1 MAEQL
6 LMSVFANY
14 LDNSLEDNHIA
25 VINVGGR
32 YFEHFLYLFDSSKE
46 NTIPKKVVCITDRD
60 PERKEKPKGSFKKC
74 YPYEYNQNLDDFDY
88 KTNPSADSYSKGSHQ
103 NITFFSPEVNKGK
116 TLEYELL
123 MSNPTSRLLLT
134 DSINNKQ
141 ELEDLMVIFE
151 TDGSTVQNL
160 LDKLRDSDAN
170 TRIKESITL
179 NTFLDDE
186 EKKKSIIASRYLN
199 SVGKGENALELSYI
213 LSKNIDKKGTD
224 EFVEFNIPQY
234 IKDAIE
240 ELCQ

>member
-1 MAEQL
+1 MQIVIVKGLIKIL
-6 LMSVFANY
+6 L
-14 LDNSLEDNHIA
+14 
-25 VINVGGR
+25 
-32 YFEHFLYLFDSSKE
+32 
-46 NTIPKKVVCITDRD
+46 
-60 PERKEKPKGSFKKC
+60 
-74 YPYEYNQNLDDFDY
+74 
-88 KTNPSADSYSKGSHQ
+88 
-103 NITFFSPEVNKGK
+103 FFSPEVNKGK

-179 NTFLDDE
+179 NTSLDDE